1 MTFGGA
7 ASGGLCSDAYA
18 GGTGGGWDIETWQFP
33 WLLTFYPEMAQP
45 VLQYRIDR
53 QDGAHAN
60 AIIPRSE
67 PGLLVENISY
77 DGLLYPIMTALT
89 GLDNDGEPEPHWPS
103 EDHMTG
109 DISLA
114 MQQFYQATRNDTWLK
129 TEAFPLLDG
138 IARFWASKAARNG
151 DGSYSVSQTGSPDEY
166 HNNITDGVF
175 PNSIAK
181 VSLLGAYDL
190 AAAAGR
196 QPNATYKTIGDG
208 LRILY
213 DAKRDFHP
221 AYITGATGE
230 LYNSTCGAPEP
241 LACINTPSGGLIKQA
256 DVVLIYYPVAINGTR
271 YNVSIPSSTQKNDL
285 DIYSR
290 LTDING
296 PAMTWMI
303 HSIAYGDIGEDD
315 KAAAFLRKSYEG
327 LVRSPFFIWHEGF
340 GLEGGAPNF
349 VNAAGMFAANLFAGY
364 GGVRWP
370 LGEDY
375 LELRR
380 PRPPPNCTKLVLR
393 RVYFRGARINIEA
406 TKDSWSVALDEPAPA
421 GVVLQ
426 LETDDDAPHTLT
438 TAAVSRLAGSS
449 GRLAVQKSSAVKSDD
464 DAPPIDPVRPGSRE
478 TSVVSSRSDVS

>member
-1 MTFGGA
+1 MMILGR
-7 ASGGLCSDAYA
+7 
-18 GGTGGGWDIETWQFP
+18 P
-33 WLLTFYPEMAQP
+33 
-45 VLQYRIDR
+45 
-53 QDGAHAN
+53 GAHAN

-67 PGLLVENISY
+67 PGLLDEDISY

-138 IARFWASKAARNG
+138 IARFWASKAVRNS
-151 DGSYSVSQTGSPDEY
+151 DGSYSIPQTGSPDEY

-213 DAKRDFHP
+213 DKDRDFHP

-290 LTDING
+290 LTDIDG

-315 KAAAFLRKSYEG
+315 KAAAFLRKSYQG
-327 LVRSPFFIWHEGF
+327 LVRSPFFIWVSPQVIPTTTWLQGMSPQIAYDAARGFQPVWGSSKLCKCSRDVRHEHCR
-340 GLEGGAPNF
+340 GLRWRALAVGRGLPRAAPATAASELHQASP
-349 VNAAGMFAANLFAGY
+349 AAGVL
-364 GGVRWP
+364 
-370 LGEDY
+370 
-375 LELRR
+375 
-380 PRPPPNCTKLVLR
+380 PR
-393 RVYFRGARINIEA
+393 
-406 TKDSWSVALDEPAPA
+406 
-421 GVVLQ
+421 
-426 LETDDDAPHTLT
+426 
-438 TAAVSRLAGSS
+438 SS
-449 GRLAVQKSSAVKSDD
+449 GQYRGNQHVLECR
-464 DAPPIDPVRPGSRE
+464 VR
-478 TSVVSSRSDVS
+478 